1 MDKNQLVDIWKQQLH
16 DVFALVKAGQPDDK
30 KKYRAE
36 GFLHALR
43 LSGVVSDREV
53 NDIIE
58 QTHQDVFGESV
69 AERQA
74 RKATLNTLKENDPD
88 AYFNIPAVER
98 RGQ

>member
-1 MDKNQLVDIWKQQLH
+1 MDKAQLIDIWKQQLH
-16 DVFALVKAGQPDDK
+16 DVFSLVKAGRADDK

-43 LSGVVSDREV
+43 LAGLVSDKEV

-58 QTHQDVFGESV
+58 QTHQNIFGESV

-74 RKATLNTLKENDPD
+74 RKATLNTLKQSDPD
-88 AYFNIPAVER
+88 AYFDIPAVER
-98 RGQ
+98 RG